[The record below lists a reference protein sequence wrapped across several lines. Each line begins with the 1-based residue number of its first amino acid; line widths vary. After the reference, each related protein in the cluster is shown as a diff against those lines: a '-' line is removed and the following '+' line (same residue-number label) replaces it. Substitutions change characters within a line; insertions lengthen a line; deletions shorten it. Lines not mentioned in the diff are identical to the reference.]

1 MELLDETIIYPLT
14 TFAKNSKMLVQQ
26 CTKPDYAEFIQT
38 GTATLMGFAIMG
50 ALGFFVKVIF
60 IPINN
65 VILGA

>member
-1 MELLDETIIYPLT
+1 MELLDESIIRPLT

-26 CTKPDYAEFIQT
+26 CEKPDYNEFMTT
-38 GTATLMGFAIMG
+38 GTATLMGFAVMG
-50 ALGFFVKVIF
+50 MLGFFVKVIF